1 MKFSSN
7 EIEKQRFYSFKNSLV
22 AGNLDI
28 SEIIIF
34 DEFMYGKYI
43 QTDAKF
49 YTEYKD
55 NKK

>member
-7 EIEKQRFYSFKNSLV
+7 EIEKQRFYSFKNSFA

-43 QTDAKF
+43 QTDANF
-49 YTEYKD
+49 TP
-55 NKK
+55 NTRIVKK

>member
-43 QTDAKF
+43 QTDVKF